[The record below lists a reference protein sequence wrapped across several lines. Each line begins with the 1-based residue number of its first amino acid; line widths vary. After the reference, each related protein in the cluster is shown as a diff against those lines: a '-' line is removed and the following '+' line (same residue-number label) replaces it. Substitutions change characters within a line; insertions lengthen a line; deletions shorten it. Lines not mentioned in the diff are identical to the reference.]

1 MAVGKSGSS
10 QNQNQSQQGSYSGNT
25 QSDTTQSGSVLS
37 TGSTAANPTDAW
49 SLISKTLQGNLG
61 TTGLNPT
68 QQQAM
73 GYYTTPW
80 ASHGAQH
87 TNNLIDWGGQVLSQF
102 TTGDNNKAN
111 LAAPTSTV
119 GTGQVVAPTASS
131 FMSLYDNPYQFQV
144 VDAAKADAGQALSE
158 GLNKI
163 EIDASRSSQA
173 ISSNGC
179 TPAVVQ
185 RRFQVRPF
193 APFPSKLSGGNG
205 SAVDLTPPVVVA
217 FAASTRPA
225 IALSNFLSAE
235 RTPPSLLPSRRL
247 GAQVPAV
254 VRAGAD
260 RTLRLPRRQPQNH
273 NIWWGGGRLLRRML
287 CYGLESGVGV
297 EAAEP
302 EVPRVGE
309 EDRPEAD
316 HEEEGGW
323 TTLPPALAS
332 SVEVDGVDEP
342 GGKG

>member
-163 EIDASRSSQA
+163 AANFGGQYGNNGAGVAAGQA
-173 ISSNGC
+173 VGDYTRGLTSNLANLQIG
-179 TPAVVQ
+179 
-185 RRFQVRPF
+185 
-193 APFPSKLSGGNG
+193 
-205 SAVDLTPPVVVA
+205 
-217 FAASTRPA
+217 
-225 IALSNFLSAE
+225 
-235 RTPPSLLPSRRL
+235 
-247 GAQVPAV
+247 
-254 VRAGAD
+254 RA
-260 RTLRLPRRQPQNH
+260 H
-273 NIWWGGGRLLRRML
+273 
-287 CYGLESGVGV
+287 V
-297 EAAEP
+297 
-302 EVPRVGE
+302 
-309 EDRPEAD
+309 
-316 HEEEGGW
+316 
-323 TTLPPALAS
+323 
-332 SVEVDGVDEP
+332 
-342 GGKG
+342 